1 VVFLSNDWN
10 VIGHKGNNGRGR
22 SGKSIQTSLSL
33 EDVISRATAIPLA
46 ILHDYRAG
54 DNLTAGEKMKWT
66 DSRETMRAEDLS
78 YCLLGIIGVSMNIRY
93 GDGADKTRERLLHKI
108 AKRKGEAVP
117 SEFSVPFS
125 LQGIPATEHFVPR
138 KLEMQRISE
147 FFAATS
153 TQSAQQRTFVVYG
166 TGGMGK
172 TQLCAKFAKTNAERF
187 SAVF

>member
-1 VVFLSNDWN
+1 
-10 VIGHKGNNGRGR
+10 
-22 SGKSIQTSLSL
+22 
-33 EDVISRATAIPLA
+33 
-46 ILHDYRAG
+46 
-54 DNLTAGEKMKWT
+54 M
-66 DSRETMRAEDLS
+66 
-78 YCLLGIIGVSMNIRY
+78 GVSMNIRY

-147 FFAATS
+147 FFVATS

-166 TGGMGK
+166 TGGIGK

-187 SAVF
+187 SAVFWLDGSSKDALQRSIAGAGLRLLKRTREVPAPIDVAQAGDDVRQWLSLPGNTNWLIVIDNIDRD